1 MGSQEDVVSATAGQ
15 AEGQSGPAKALGFQ
29 PGMVVQELGWDEDTA
44 EDLRDSIEDV
54 TGNELVDDEHG
65 DVVDVVILWWREDD
79 GDLVDALVD
88 TKTDLT
94 GDGHVW
100 LFTPKVGRD
109 GYVDASDIADA
120 APTAGLS
127 ATTSRAAA
135 EDWSGTKLVLRGG
148 GGSGSRR

>member
-1 MGSQEDVVSATAGQ
+1 MSATAGR
-15 AEGQSGPAKALGFQ
+15 AEGQSGPAKSLGFQ
-29 PGMVVQELGWDEDTA
+29 PGMVVQELGWDEDTDQ
-44 EDLRDSIEDV
+44 DLRESIEDV
-54 TGNELVDDEHG
+54 TGSELVDDEYG

-94 GDGHVW
+94 GDGYVW
-100 LFTPKVGRD
+100 LLTPKVGRE

-127 ATTSRAAA
+127 ATTSRSVA
-135 EDWSGTKLVLRGG
+135 EDWAGTKLVLRGG
-148 GGSGSRR
+148 GSGARR

>member
-1 MGSQEDVVSATAGQ
+1 MSATAGRE
-15 AEGQSGPAKALGFQ
+15 EGQLGLAKALGFQ
-29 PGMVVQELGWDEDTA
+29 PGMVVQELGWDEDA
-44 EDLRDSIEDV
+44 DQGLRESIEDI
-54 TGNELVDDEHG
+54 TGNELVDEDYG

-94 GDGHVW
+94 GDGYVW

-109 GYVDASDIADA
+109 GYVDASDIAEA

-127 ATTSRAAA
+127 ATTSRSVAD
-135 EDWSGTKLVLRGG
+135 DWAGTKLVLRGG
-148 GGSGSRR
+148 GGGRR